1 MKIFLDA
8 IGCRLNQSEIEKI
21 AAGLRNA
28 GHDVVGDASEADVAI
43 VNTCAVTA
51 SASADSRK
59 VIRRI
64 ANSGCKEI
72 FATGC
77 YATIDPLAITGLP
90 AVVGLY
96 KNDKKNCI
104 ISDLNSK
111 HLISSSFPNI
121 RKPLPGKKRRT
132 RAFIKVQDGCDNRCT
147 FCITRIARGKS
158 HSQTEEEIFNDVEAA
173 LLGGVKEIVLTGVNL
188 GSWGKDLGG
197 GFTLPELI
205 DKIIFRYSPSRIRLS
220 SLEPWDINE
229 SYFPIFNHP
238 IFCRH
243 LHLPLQSGSDEI
255 LRKMGRK
262 MLTNEFQ
269 VLVNKIRSQ
278 VSEIAI
284 TTDIMVGFP
293 GENEKEFEESFLF
306 VKEMNFAI
314 GHVFR
319 YSARPGT
326 TAEKFNQPVPELIKK
341 IRSKQMRQV
350 ISESE
355 IEYKN
360 KFIDRKVSVL
370 WEKTEKLGNG
380 DFLLSGLTGNYLRVN
395 TIANEDL
402 QNTIS
407 NVNIMEIKETYLF
420 GKIIS

>member
-21 AAGLRNA
+21 ASGLRDV
-28 GHDVVGDASEADVAI
+28 GHVVVGDASKADVAI

-59 VIRRI
+59 LIRRI

-72 FATGC
+72 YATGC
-77 YATIDPLAITGLP
+77 YATIDPLALTELP

-96 KNDKKNCI
+96 KNDIKNCI

-111 HLISSSFPNI
+111 HLASSSLPNI

-132 RAFIKVQDGCDNRCT
+132 RAFIKVQDGCDNQCT

-158 HSQTEEEIFNDVEAA
+158 HSQTEDEIFKDVEAA

-205 DKIIFRYSPSRIRLS
+205 DKIILRYSPFRIRLS

-229 SYFPIFNHP
+229 SYFPIFNHAA
-238 IFCRH
+238 FCRH
-243 LHLPLQSGSDEI
+243 LHLPLQAGSNVI

-262 MLTNEFQ
+262 MLSNEFLE
-269 VLVNKIRSQ
+269 LVNKIRSH

-293 GENEKEFEESFLF
+293 GEKDKEFKESLLF
-306 VKEMNFAI
+306 VKEMNFAG

-326 TAEKFNQPVPELIKK
+326 KAEKFNQLVPEQEKK

-350 ISESE
+350 VSESE
-355 IEYKN
+355 IEYKK

-395 TIANEDL
+395 VIANKDL
-402 QNTIS
+402 QNMIS
-407 NVNIMEIKETYLF
+407 NVNIKEAKETYLF
-420 GKIIS
+420 GKMIS